1 MTTTD
6 TTLEIPLDSAGYVAR
21 ARCGLG
27 HSGNQRLVPADR
39 RGRHFQCCG
48 CGRFY
53 SACEVAAPANKE
65 NGSGGVITR

>member
-1 MTTTD
+1 MTNTTRP
-6 TTLEIPLDSAGYVAR
+6 TIALDAAGYVAG

-39 RGRHFQCCG
+39 RAEHYQCCG

-53 SACEVAAPANKE
+53 SAGEVAAPADQE